1 MPRIYKGQKWEV
13 QYRRD
18 VRSIKD
24 GLTASKNGRGEIK
37 ATQLLLKDPDSD
49 KQIAVCWAKN
59 LPWTKKDRI
68 RNLEIIKNAFNLM
81 DESTNLDFKKAID
94 LSANKY
100 DLSILNKNHSK
111 LNNTMQLTETQTKAL
126 KILAKADARPVE
138 QMLQMVLKEGFD
150 WVFSEHS
157 CEHNTPYLGW
167 PDEWKEIS
175 NQLDDEY
182 KKAMEVN

>member
-59 LPWTKKDRI
+59 LPWTKKDSS

-100 DLSILNKNHSK
+100 DLSILNKTHSK
-111 LNNTMQLTETQTKAL
+111 LNKTMKTLNKQEWIKEEHQKAVQIHWNNIDRIKKLKDEQSTK
-126 KILAKADARPVE
+126 IYIFP
-138 QMLQMVLKEGFD
+138 
-150 WVFSEHS
+150 H
-157 CEHNTPYLGW
+157 
-167 PDEWKEIS
+167 
-175 NQLDDEY
+175 
-182 KKAMEVN
+182 